1 MNRRLIVSTSF
12 FVASDWLAEHINDD
26 DIQILDARM
35 APAGQEALRDM
46 PAEYRAGHLPGAAY
60 FDIEALS
67 DHTSPLPH
75 MMPRAEAFAVA
86 MRELGVSSDKHLVV
100 YDEGNLF
107 SAPRAWWMLR
117 TFGVERVSILAG
129 GLAEWQR
136 EALPLE
142 QGDVELQEGEF
153 EVNFDPL
160 VIKRL
165 TDVLLVS
172 HEGTAQ
178 IVDARPAPRFNAL
191 ADEPRPGL
199 KRGHIPGAL
208 NVPWVDLVENGQLKT
223 TDKLSEIF
231 ERQGVSFERPIIA
244 SCGSGVTAAVV
255 VLALTTLGVN
265 GVSLY
270 DGSWSEWGAR
280 PDLPVEPAQ

>member
-1 MNRRLIVSTSF
+1 MSTSF
-12 FVASDWLAEHINDD
+12 FVAADWLAEHIDD
-26 DIQILDARM
+26 PEIQIIDARM
-35 APAGQEALRDM
+35 APPGQEERDLN
-46 PAEYRAGHLPGAAY
+46 AEYQAGHIPGAVF

-117 TFGVERVSILAG
+117 TFGVEKVSIVAG
-129 GLAEWQR
+129 GLEGWR
-136 EALPLE
+136 RDGLPLE
-142 QGDVELQEGEF
+142 QGLPELPEGD
-153 EVNFDPL
+153 FDGRVDTL
-160 VIKRL
+160 AIKRL

-172 HEGTAQ
+172 HEGSAQ
-178 IVDARPAPRFNAL
+178 IVDARPAGRFNGQVA
-191 ADEPRPGL
+191 EPRPGL
-199 KRGHIPGAL
+199 RSGHIPGAL
-208 NVPWVDLVENGQLKT
+208 NVPWTELVINGELKT
-223 TDKLSEIF
+223 TDELNEIF
-231 ERQGVSFERPIIA
+231 ARQGVDFERPIIA

-280 PDLPVEPAQ
+280 TDLPIEPAQ

>member
-1 MNRRLIVSTSF
+1 MSTSF
-12 FVASDWLAEHINDD
+12 FVAADWLAEHIDD
-26 DIQILDARM
+26 PEIQIIDARM
-35 APAGQEALRDM
+35 APPGQEERDLN
-46 PAEYRAGHLPGAAY
+46 AEYQAGHIPGAVF

-117 TFGVERVSILAG
+117 TFGVEKVSIVAG
-129 GLAEWQR
+129 GLEGWR
-136 EALPLE
+136 RDGLPLE
-142 QGDVELQEGEF
+142 QGLPELPEGDF
-153 EVNFDPL
+153 DGRVDPL
-160 VIKRL
+160 AIKRL

-172 HEGTAQ
+172 HEGSAQ
-178 IVDARPAPRFNAL
+178 IVDARPAGRFNGQVA
-191 ADEPRPGL
+191 EPRPGL
-199 KRGHIPGAL
+199 RSGHIPGAL
-208 NVPWVDLVENGQLKT
+208 DVPWTELVINGELKT
-223 TDKLSEIF
+223 TDELNEIF
-231 ERQGVSFERPIIA
+231 ARQGVDFERPIIA

-280 PDLPVEPAQ
+280 TDLPIEPAQ

>member
-1 MNRRLIVSTSF
+1 MSTSF
-12 FVASDWLAEHINDD
+12 FVAADWLAEHIDD
-26 DIQILDARM
+26 PEIQIIDARM
-35 APAGQEALRDM
+35 APPGQEERDLN
-46 PAEYRAGHLPGAAY
+46 AEYQAGHIPGAVF

-117 TFGVERVSILAG
+117 TFGVEKVSIVAG
-129 GLAEWQR
+129 GLEGWR
-136 EALPLE
+136 RDGLPLE
-142 QGDVELQEGEF
+142 QGLPELPEGDF
-153 EVNFDPL
+153 DGRVDPL
-160 VIKRL
+160 AIKRL

-172 HEGTAQ
+172 HEGSAQ
-178 IVDARPAPRFNAL
+178 IVDARPAGRFNGQVA
-191 ADEPRPGL
+191 EPRPGL
-199 KRGHIPGAL
+199 RSGHIPSAL
-208 NVPWVDLVENGQLKT
+208 NVPWTELVINGELKT
-223 TDKLSEIF
+223 TDELNEIF
-231 ERQGVSFERPIIA
+231 ARQGVDFERPIIA

-280 PDLPVEPAQ
+280 TDLPIEPAQ

>member
-1 MNRRLIVSTSF
+1 MSTSF
-12 FVASDWLAEHINDD
+12 FVAADWLAEHIDD
-26 DIQILDARM
+26 PEIQIIDARM
-35 APAGQEALRDM
+35 APPGQEERDLN
-46 PAEYRAGHLPGAAY
+46 AEYQAGHIPGAVF

-75 MMPRAEAFAVA
+75 MTPRAEAFAVA

-117 TFGVERVSILAG
+117 TFGVEKVSIVAG
-129 GLAEWQR
+129 GLEGWR
-136 EALPLE
+136 RDGLPLE
-142 QGDVELQEGEF
+142 QGLPELPEGDF
-153 EVNFDPL
+153 DGRVDPL
-160 VIKRL
+160 AIKRL

-172 HEGTAQ
+172 HEGSAQ
-178 IVDARPAPRFNAL
+178 IVDARPAGRFNGQVA
-191 ADEPRPGL
+191 EPRPGL
-199 KRGHIPGAL
+199 RSGHIPGAL
-208 NVPWVDLVENGQLKT
+208 NVPWTELVINGELKT
-223 TDKLSEIF
+223 TDELNEIF
-231 ERQGVSFERPIIA
+231 ARQGVDFERPIIA

-280 PDLPVEPAQ
+280 TDLPIEPAQ

>member
-1 MNRRLIVSTSF
+1 MSTSF
-12 FVASDWLAEHINDD
+12 FVAADWLAEHIDD
-26 DIQILDARM
+26 PEIQIIDARM
-35 APAGQEALRDM
+35 APPGQEERDLN
-46 PAEYRAGHLPGAAY
+46 AEYQAGHIPGAVF

-117 TFGVERVSILAG
+117 TFGVEKVSIVAG
-129 GLAEWQR
+129 GLEGWR
-136 EALPLE
+136 RDGLPLE
-142 QGDVELQEGEF
+142 QGLPELPEGDF
-153 EVNFDPL
+153 DGRVDPL
-160 VIKRL
+160 AIKRL

-172 HEGTAQ
+172 HEGSAQ
-178 IVDARPAPRFNAL
+178 IIDARPAGRFNGQVA
-191 ADEPRPGL
+191 EPRPGL
-199 KRGHIPGAL
+199 RSGHIPGAL
-208 NVPWVDLVENGQLKT
+208 NVPWTELVINGELKT
-223 TDKLSEIF
+223 TDELNEIF
-231 ERQGVSFERPIIA
+231 ARQGVDFERPIIA

-280 PDLPVEPAQ
+280 TDLPIEPAQ

>member
-1 MNRRLIVSTSF
+1 MSTSF
-12 FVASDWLAEHINDD
+12 FVAADWLAEHIDD
-26 DIQILDARM
+26 PEIQIIDARM
-35 APAGQEALRDM
+35 APPGQEERDLN
-46 PAEYRAGHLPGAAY
+46 AEYQAGHIPGAVF

-117 TFGVERVSILAG
+117 TFGVEKVSIVAG
-129 GLAEWQR
+129 GLEGWR
-136 EALPLE
+136 RDGLPLE
-142 QGDVELQEGEF
+142 QGLPELPEGHF
-153 EVNFDPL
+153 DGRVDPL
-160 VIKRL
+160 AIKRL

-172 HEGTAQ
+172 HEGSAQ
-178 IVDARPAPRFNAL
+178 IVDARPAGRFNGQVA
-191 ADEPRPGL
+191 EPRPGL
-199 KRGHIPGAL
+199 RSGHIPGAL
-208 NVPWVDLVENGQLKT
+208 NVPWTELVINGELKT
-223 TDKLSEIF
+223 TDELNEIF
-231 ERQGVSFERPIIA
+231 ARQGVDFERPIIA

-280 PDLPVEPAQ
+280 TDLPIEPAQ

>member
-1 MNRRLIVSTSF
+1 MSTSF
-12 FVASDWLAEHINDD
+12 FVAADWLAEHIDD
-26 DIQILDARM
+26 PEIQIIDARM
-35 APAGQEALRDM
+35 APPGQEERDLN
-46 PAEYRAGHLPGAAY
+46 AEYQAGHIPGAVF

-117 TFGVERVSILAG
+117 TFGVEKVSIVAG
-129 GLAEWQR
+129 GLEGWCR
-136 EALPLE
+136 DGLPLE
-142 QGDVELQEGEF
+142 QGLPELPEGDF
-153 EVNFDPL
+153 DGRVDPL
-160 VIKRL
+160 AIKRL

-172 HEGTAQ
+172 HEGSAQ
-178 IVDARPAPRFNAL
+178 IVDARPAGRFNGQVA
-191 ADEPRPGL
+191 EPRPGL
-199 KRGHIPGAL
+199 RSGHIPGAL
-208 NVPWVDLVENGQLKT
+208 NVPWTELVINGELKT
-223 TDKLSEIF
+223 TDELNEIF
-231 ERQGVSFERPIIA
+231 ARQGVDFERPIIA

-280 PDLPVEPAQ
+280 TDLPIEPAQ

>member
-1 MNRRLIVSTSF
+1 MSTSF
-12 FVASDWLAEHINDD
+12 FVAADWLAEHIDD
-26 DIQILDARM
+26 PEIQIIDARM
-35 APAGQEALRDM
+35 APPGQEERDLN
-46 PAEYRAGHLPGAAY
+46 AEYQAGHIPGAVF

-117 TFGVERVSILAG
+117 TFGVEKVSIVAG
-129 GLAEWQR
+129 GLEGWR
-136 EALPLE
+136 RDGLPLE
-142 QGDVELQEGEF
+142 QGLPELPEGDFDGRVE
-153 EVNFDPL
+153 PL
-160 VIKRL
+160 AIKRL

-172 HEGTAQ
+172 HEGSAQ
-178 IVDARPAPRFNAL
+178 IVDARPAGRFNGQVA
-191 ADEPRPGL
+191 EPRPGL
-199 KRGHIPGAL
+199 RSGHIPGAL
-208 NVPWVDLVENGQLKT
+208 NVPWTELVINGELKT
-223 TDKLSEIF
+223 TDELNEIF
-231 ERQGVSFERPIIA
+231 ARQGVDFERPIIA

-280 PDLPVEPAQ
+280 TDLPIEPAQ

>member
-1 MNRRLIVSTSF
+1 MSTSF
-12 FVASDWLAEHINDD
+12 FVAGDWLAEHINDEN
-26 DIQILDARM
+26 IQIIDARM
-35 APAGQEALRDM
+35 LPPGQEHRDI
-46 PAEYRAGHLPGAAY
+46 AGEYRAGHLPGAVF

-86 MRELGVSSDKHLVV
+86 MRELGISSDKHLVV

-117 TFGVERVSILAG
+117 TFGVENVSILAG
-129 GLAEWQR
+129 GLADWQR
-136 EALPLE
+136 EELPLQ
-142 QGDVELQEGEF
+142 QGDVELPEGDF
-153 EVNFDPL
+153 DVNFDPM

-178 IVDARPAPRFNAL
+178 IVDARPAPRFNAQ

-199 KRGHIPGAL
+199 RRGHIPGAL
-208 NVPWVDLVENGQLKT
+208 NVPWGDLVENGQLKT
-223 TDKLSEIF
+223 TDELSEIF
-231 ERQGVSFERPIIA
+231 TRQGVSFDKPIIA

-280 PDLPVEPAQ
+280 ADLPVEPAQTP

>member
-1 MNRRLIVSTSF
+1 MSTSF
-12 FVASDWLAEHINDD
+12 FVAADWLAEHIDD
-26 DIQILDARM
+26 PEIQIIDARM
-35 APAGQEALRDM
+35 APPGQEERDLN
-46 PAEYRAGHLPGAAY
+46 AEYQAGHIPGAVF

-117 TFGVERVSILAG
+117 TFGIEKVSIVAG
-129 GLAEWQR
+129 GLEGWHR
-136 EALPLE
+136 DGLPLE
-142 QGDVELQEGEF
+142 QGLPELPEGDF
-153 EVNFDPL
+153 DGRVDPL
-160 VIKRL
+160 AIKRL

-172 HEGTAQ
+172 HEGSAQ
-178 IVDARPAPRFNAL
+178 IVDARPAGRFNGQVA
-191 ADEPRPGL
+191 EPRPGL
-199 KRGHIPGAL
+199 RCGHIPGAL
-208 NVPWVDLVENGQLKT
+208 NVPWTELVINGELKT
-223 TDKLSEIF
+223 TDELNEIF
-231 ERQGVSFERPIIA
+231 ARQGVDFERPIIA

-280 PDLPVEPAQ
+280 TDLPIEPAQ

>member
-1 MNRRLIVSTSF
+1 MSTSF
-12 FVASDWLAEHINDD
+12 FVAADWLAEHIDD
-26 DIQILDARM
+26 PEIQIIDARM
-35 APAGQEALRDM
+35 APPGQEQRNLN
-46 PAEYRAGHLPGAAY
+46 AEYQAGHIPGAVF

-86 MRELGVSSDKHLVV
+86 MRELGVSNDKHLVV

-117 TFGVERVSILAG
+117 TFGVERVSIVAG
-129 GLAEWQR
+129 GLEGWR
-136 EALPLE
+136 RDELPLE
-142 QGDVELQEGEF
+142 QGLPELPEGEF
-153 EVNFDPL
+153 DANFDPQ

-172 HEGTAQ
+172 HEGSAQ
-178 IVDARPAPRFNAL
+178 IVDARPAGRFNGLVA
-191 ADEPRPGL
+191 EPRPGL
-199 KRGHIPGAL
+199 RSGHIPGAL
-208 NVPWVDLVENGQLKT
+208 NVPWNELVINGELKT
-223 TDKLSEIF
+223 TDELNEIF
-231 ERQGVSFERPIIA
+231 ARQGIDFERPIIA

-280 PDLPVEPAQ
+280 TDLPIEPAQ

>member
-1 MNRRLIVSTSF
+1 MSTSF
-12 FVASDWLAEHINDD
+12 FVAADWLAEHIDD
-26 DIQILDARM
+26 PEIQIIDARM
-35 APAGQEALRDM
+35 APPGQEERDLN
-46 PAEYRAGHLPGAAY
+46 AEYQAGHIPGAVF

-117 TFGVERVSILAG
+117 TFGVEKVSIVAG
-129 GLAEWQR
+129 GLEGCR
-136 EALPLE
+136 RDGLPLE
-142 QGDVELQEGEF
+142 QGLPELPEGDF
-153 EVNFDPL
+153 DGRVDPL
-160 VIKRL
+160 AIKRL

-172 HEGTAQ
+172 HEGSAQ
-178 IVDARPAPRFNAL
+178 IVDARPAGRFNGQVA
-191 ADEPRPGL
+191 EPRPGL
-199 KRGHIPGAL
+199 RCGHIPGAL
-208 NVPWVDLVENGQLKT
+208 NVPWTELVINGELKT
-223 TDKLSEIF
+223 TDELNEIF
-231 ERQGVSFERPIIA
+231 ARQGVDFERPIIA

-280 PDLPVEPAQ
+280 TDLPIEPAQ

>member
-1 MNRRLIVSTSF
+1 MSTSF
-12 FVASDWLAEHINDD
+12 FVAGDWLAEHINDAN
-26 DIQILDARM
+26 IQILDARM
-35 APAGQEALRDM
+35 APPGQEDRDV
-46 PAEYRAGHLPGAAY
+46 PAEYRAGHLPGALF

-67 DHTSPLPH
+67 DRTSPLPH

-86 MRELGVSSDKHLVV
+86 MRELGVDSDKHLII

-117 TFGVERVSILAG
+117 TFGAENVSILAG
-129 GLAEWQR
+129 GLADWQR
-136 EALPLE
+136 EELPLQ
-142 QGDVELQEGEF
+142 QGDVEQPEGDF
-153 EVNFDPL
+153 DINFDPL

-199 KRGHIPGAL
+199 RRGHIPGAL
-208 NVPWVDLVENGQLKT
+208 NVPWGDLVENGQLKT
-223 TDKLSEIF
+223 TDELNEIF
-231 ERQGVSFERPIIA
+231 TRQGVNFDKPIVA

-280 PDLPVEPAQ
+280 ADLPVEPAQ

>member
-1 MNRRLIVSTSF
+1 MSTSF
-12 FVASDWLAEHINDD
+12 FVAADWLAEHIDD
-26 DIQILDARM
+26 PEIQIIDARM
-35 APAGQEALRDM
+35 APPGQEERDLN
-46 PAEYRAGHLPGAAY
+46 AEYQAGHIPGAVF

-117 TFGVERVSILAG
+117 TFGVEKVSIVAG
-129 GLAEWQR
+129 GLEGWR
-136 EALPLE
+136 RDGLPLE
-142 QGDVELQEGEF
+142 QGLPELPEGDF
-153 EVNFDPL
+153 DGRVDPL
-160 VIKRL
+160 AVKRL

-172 HEGTAQ
+172 HEGSAQ
-178 IVDARPAPRFNAL
+178 IVDARPAGRFNGQVA
-191 ADEPRPGL
+191 EPRPGL
-199 KRGHIPGAL
+199 RCGHIPGAL
-208 NVPWVDLVENGQLKT
+208 NVPWTELVINGELKT
-223 TDKLSEIF
+223 TDELNVIF
-231 ERQGVSFERPIIA
+231 TRQGVDFERPIIA

-280 PDLPVEPAQ
+280 TDLPIEPAQ

>member
-1 MNRRLIVSTSF
+1 MSTSF
-12 FVASDWLAEHINDD
+12 FVAADWLAEHIDD
-26 DIQILDARM
+26 PEIQIIDARM
-35 APAGQEALRDM
+35 APPGQEERDLN
-46 PAEYRAGHLPGAAY
+46 AEYQAGHIPGAVF

-75 MMPRAEAFAVA
+75 MMPRAEAFDVA

-117 TFGVERVSILAG
+117 TFGVEKVSIVAG
-129 GLAEWQR
+129 GLEGWR
-136 EALPLE
+136 RDGLPLE
-142 QGDVELQEGEF
+142 QGLPELPEGDF
-153 EVNFDPL
+153 DGRVDPL
-160 VIKRL
+160 AIKRL

-172 HEGTAQ
+172 HEGSAQ
-178 IVDARPAPRFNAL
+178 IVDARPAGRFNGQVA
-191 ADEPRPGL
+191 EPRPGL
-199 KRGHIPGAL
+199 RSGHIPGAL
-208 NVPWVDLVENGQLKT
+208 NVPWTELVINGELKT
-223 TDKLSEIF
+223 TDELNEIF
-231 ERQGVSFERPIIA
+231 ARQGVDFERPIIA

-280 PDLPVEPAQ
+280 TDLPIEPAQ

>member
-1 MNRRLIVSTSF
+1 MSTTF
-12 FVASDWLAEHINDD
+12 FVAGDWLAEHIDD
-26 DIQILDARM
+26 PEIQVLDARM
-35 APAGQEALRDM
+35 APTGQEHLRNM
-46 PAEYRAGHLPGAAY
+46 AEEYRAGHIPGAVF

-67 DHTSPLPH
+67 DHTTSLPH
-75 MMPRAEAFAVA
+75 MMPRPETFAVA

-117 TFGVERVSILAG
+117 AFGVQNVSILAG

-136 EALPLE
+136 DEYPLVA
-142 QGDVELQEGEF
+142 GDVSLPEGEF
-153 EVNFDPL
+153 EVKFDDTL
-160 VIKRL
+160 IKRL
-165 TDVLLVS
+165 PEVLLAS
-172 HEGTAQ
+172 HEKTAQ
-178 IVDARPAPRFNAL
+178 LVDARPAARFNAE

-208 NVPWVDLVENGQLKT
+208 NVPWTDLVIKGQLKT
-223 TDKLSEIF
+223 TDELQAVF
-231 ERQGVSFERPIIA
+231 RRQGVDLTQPIIA

-255 VLALTTLGVN
+255 MLALATLGVQETK
-265 GVSLY
+265 LY

-280 PDLPVEPAQ
+280 NDLPIEPAQ